1 MTDQRSKTFESD
13 RQAAEADPTGF
24 WSLQAKSV
32 DWFTGPTATEGGAWF
47 VDGTLNAAYEVL
59 DRHVIRGLAD
69 EPALV
74 LDSDADADP
83 RTRAAHGRTVD
94 YADLLEKTAQLGGVL
109 RGIGIQPGDSLLVHL
124 PRIPELVI
132 ALLACA
138 RTGIVAVV
146 VDPART
152 AAQLANRIDAV
163 RPGVILTTS
172 CVTNG
177 ENVTPLKPV
186 LDAALDLADHAP
198 VHCLVVQRPQHAA
211 ALTAPRDLD
220 VSLLMKP
227 GGFEPAACAELAVDH
242 PLDASGA
249 GHGPTSVAWSYGL
262 AQAGIGPE
270 DLVLTTGDVEQRP
283 HLLWAPL
290 LAGAAILLSEPDL
303 APPTS
308 VAKAVARHGVT
319 ALIAGASVPQ
329 TEGSARTVV
338 SIDPAPWW
346 LPTPRPTDATDTARQ
361 DVHAADHSTGW

>member
-1 MTDQRSKTFESD
+1 MTDQRSKTSESD

-32 DWFTGPTATEGGAWF
+32 DWFTGPTATEGGGWLI
-47 VDGTLNAAYEVL
+47 DGTLNAAYQVL

-74 LDSDADADP
+74 LDSDAD
-83 RTRAAHGRTVD
+83 RGTRAAHGRTVD
-94 YADLLEKTAQLGGVL
+94 YAELLEKTAQLGGVL
-109 RGIGIQPGDSLLVHL
+109 RGIGIQPGDSLLIHL

-138 RTGIVAVV
+138 RTGIVAVII
-146 VDPART
+146 DPARS
-152 AAQLANRIDAV
+152 AAELANRIDAV
-163 RPGVILTTS
+163 RPGVILTAS

-177 ENVTPLKPV
+177 EDVTPLKPA

-198 VHCLVVQRPQHAA
+198 VHCLVVQRPQHEA
-211 ALTAPRDLD
+211 ALIAPRDLD

-227 GGFEPAACAELAVDH
+227 GGFEPAVCAELAVDH

-249 GHGPTSVAWSYGL
+249 GHGPISVAWTYGL

-283 HLLWAPL
+283 HRLWAPL
-290 LAGAAILLSEPDL
+290 LAGAAILLTERVLTERDSTERDL
-303 APPTS
+303 PSPIS
-308 VAKAVARHGVT
+308 VADAIARHGVT
-319 ALIAGASVPQ
+319 ARVAGLAVSEADSPP
-329 TEGSARTVV
+329 GTVL

-346 LPTPRPTDATDTARQ
+346 LPTP
-361 DVHAADHSTGW
+361 